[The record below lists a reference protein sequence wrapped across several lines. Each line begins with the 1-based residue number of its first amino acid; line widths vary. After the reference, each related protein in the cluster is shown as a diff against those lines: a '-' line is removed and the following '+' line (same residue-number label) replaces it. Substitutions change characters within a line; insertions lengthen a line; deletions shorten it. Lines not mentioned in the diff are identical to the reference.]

1 MKYAEFEVKTMAH
14 NPFKIGLDDV
24 EDESSEQK
32 VEFVRAFDWLW
43 QIFVVCESERERG
56 REGEREREIL

>member
-32 VEFVRAFDWLW
+32 VEFGCGRFLLCVR
-43 QIFVVCESERERG
+43 VRERG